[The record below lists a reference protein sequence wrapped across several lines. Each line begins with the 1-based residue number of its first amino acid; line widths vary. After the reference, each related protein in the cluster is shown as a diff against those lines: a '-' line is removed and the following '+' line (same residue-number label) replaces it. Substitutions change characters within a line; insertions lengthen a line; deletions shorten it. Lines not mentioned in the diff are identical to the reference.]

1 MTPEETHVW
10 RYFQELNARLP
21 DGVFWCRQICVGRY
35 IVDFLCPK
43 AKLCLEV
50 DGSSHYGKERYDKTR
65 QLFLERAGYEVL
77 HLTNVDTYNEDI
89 LLKFMEALE
98 KKTQHRLTL

>member
-35 IVDFLCPK
+35 IVDFICPK
-43 AKLCLEV
+43 AKLVLEI
-50 DGSSHYGKERYDKTR
+50 DGSSHIGKEHYDHVR
-65 QLFLERAGYEVL
+65 QLFIERAGYEVL
-77 HLTNVDTYNEDI
+77 RLTNVDTYNEDI
-89 LLKFMEALE
+89 LLRFMEALE
-98 KKTQHRLTL
+98 KKTLHRLTL